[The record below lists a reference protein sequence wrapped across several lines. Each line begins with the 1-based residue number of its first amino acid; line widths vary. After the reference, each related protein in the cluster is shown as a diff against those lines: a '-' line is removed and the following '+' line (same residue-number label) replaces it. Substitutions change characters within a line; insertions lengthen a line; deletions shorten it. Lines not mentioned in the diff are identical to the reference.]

1 MIESVTK
8 ALKAGS
14 DNIKRIKI
22 SDDIEMKLPRE
33 VISKKSK
40 ALIKKTEELLLEQM
54 EKLRKQKAVPGKY
67 IELSKYHKKEAA
79 TVTVRPLYNS
89 VSFEDSILV
98 EIKKP
103 NSTELINISRRN
115 PEKFRY
121 EKMVPT
127 QNGHATTNSYDSKRQ
142 SNETMETK
150 VDNLIQEYLQIF
162 FPQTKLNRYIIHS
175 DLM

>member
-1 MIESVTK
+1 MIESVSK

-14 DNIKRIKI
+14 DNIKRVKI
-22 SDDIEMKLPRE
+22 SGDIEMELPRD

-103 NSTELINISRRN
+103 NSTEVINISRRN
-115 PEKFRY
+115 PEKF
-121 EKMVPT
+121 
-127 QNGHATTNSYDSKRQ
+127 
-142 SNETMETK
+142 
-150 VDNLIQEYLQIF
+150 
-162 FPQTKLNRYIIHS
+162 
-175 DLM
+175 

>member
-1 MIESVTK
+1 MIESVSK

-14 DNIKRIKI
+14 DNIKRVKI
-22 SDDIEMKLPRE
+22 SGDIEMELPRD

-103 NSTELINISRRN
+103 NSKKS
-115 PEKFRY
+115 
-121 EKMVPT
+121 
-127 QNGHATTNSYDSKRQ
+127 
-142 SNETMETK
+142 
-150 VDNLIQEYLQIF
+150 
-162 FPQTKLNRYIIHS
+162 
-175 DLM
+175 